1 VLIVRSYVTSFRIG
15 DIERGYLLLIWR
27 SGHFETL
34 ILSRENVAGKN
45 RTSGEKNSNRGLVE
59 IAGEELDELS
69 TQGAGDMVEEMKV
82 ETVVV
87 CQRMSQVIMSFAGTH
102 FQ

>member
-1 VLIVRSYVTSFRIG
+1 LLIVRSYVTSFCIG
-15 DIERGYLLLIWR
+15 DIERVYPLLIWR

-34 ILSRENVAGKN
+34 ILSRENVAGEN
-45 RTSGEKNSNRGLVE
+45 RKSGERNSNRGLAE

-82 ETVVV
+82 ETAVV
-87 CQRMSQVIMSFAGTH
+87 CQRMWQVIISVAGSH
-102 FQ
+102 FK

>member
-1 VLIVRSYVTSFRIG
+1 MGCVTCFCIC
-15 DIERGYLLLIWR
+15 DIERDDPLLIWR

-34 ILSRENVAGKN
+34 MVSRENVAREN
-45 RTSGEKNSNRGLVE
+45 RISGEKNSNRGWAD
-59 IAGEELDELS
+59 IAGEELHELS
-69 TQGAGDMVEEMKV
+69 TQEAGDMVEEMKV